1 MMRKASNKALMV
13 ICIGSFFFLSLV
25 VSVAVSFNNSS
36 AEINKTSLQK
46 TNLQKKDFNLP
57 ASENDRTV
65 SRERTKEEFCDDINQ
80 KFINFGWKKIICNPD
95 RWEVFNYSSGGNP
108 IVYQTFGFDDHNNT
122 GPINLIF
129 CGVHGDEP
137 PSVYLCFRLVR
148 DILFD
153 NPGALKDHRL
163 VIAPIVNPDG
173 FFANTRQNK
182 NGIDP
187 NRNLPTK
194 DWDRLSHKV
203 WSKYGKD
210 SRKYPGVRSDS
221 EAESKIQTFLIN
233 KYKPDKVIAVH
244 APLGFLDFDG
254 PGDQKYFNL
263 NRVEKRA
270 RFLGLNIE
278 ANSKKALKLKDF
290 PFYPGSL
297 GNYAG
302 NERKIPTYT
311 VELAT
316 ADSSQANHYWTV
328 LRFALMKALSFEVY
342 DNDAINPF
350 LQVQHIMQQLAHKEY
365 EKKDFLLQNYENV
378 NLNQETEFIKPETSQ
393 TSS

>member
-1 MMRKASNKALMV
+1 MMRKATNKALMV

-25 VSVAVSFNNSS
+25 VPVSVSFNNSS
-36 AEINKTSLQK
+36 AEINKTPLQK

-57 ASENDRTV
+57 ASENDRAV
-65 SRERTKEEFCDDINQ
+65 FRERTKEEFCDDINQ
-80 KFINFGWKKIICNPD
+80 KFISFGWKKIICNPD

-108 IVYQTFGFDDHNNT
+108 IVYQTFGFDNHNNT

-137 PSVYLCFRLVR
+137 PSV
-148 DILFD
+148 
-153 NPGALKDHRL
+153 
-163 VIAPIVNPDG
+163 DG

-378 NLNQETEFIKPETSQ
+378 NLHQETEFIKPETSQ